1 MFVGVHMLTTEMY
14 LQQHQQIIQRVSGVF
29 IQEITWRS
37 SLSGRIQV
45 ILVLSILFA
54 FILHKTLFVPPLEI
68 ILVIYGN
75 LSYTQRKDSLSNEML
90 LISIVEMKKRKDSKY
105 SNISTL
111 LSVLF
116 QNLLH
121 VFFHIKVM
129 SQQVNGHVMVVT
141 FYQVVKI

>member
-1 MFVGVHMLTTEMY
+1 MLTTEMY

-54 FILHKTLFVPPLEI
+54 FILHKISFVPPLEI

-75 LSYTQRKDSLSNEML
+75 LSYSLKKDCLSNEML
-90 LISIVEMKKRKDSKY
+90 LISIIEMKKRKESKY
-105 SNISTL
+105 SNISIH

-116 QNLLH
+116 QNLLL
-121 VFFHIKVM
+121 VFFHIKAM
-129 SQQVNGHVMVVT
+129 LQQVNGHVMVVT